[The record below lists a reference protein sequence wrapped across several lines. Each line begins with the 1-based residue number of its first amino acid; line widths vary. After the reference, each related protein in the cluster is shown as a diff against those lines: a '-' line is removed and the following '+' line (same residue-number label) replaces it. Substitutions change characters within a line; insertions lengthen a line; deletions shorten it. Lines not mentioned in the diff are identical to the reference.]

1 MIVAAVFLI
10 YGIILYVEAVFSYQG
25 SGNRQPLI
33 AGIVSG
39 TILLAAAVL
48 VGFQL
53 QVQLGASIGVGA
65 ALAMLGNFGSRFMKS
80 KKVMPDGVLLGIS
93 VVVLGILAT
102 QVFSRR

>member
-10 YGIILYVEAVFSYQG
+10 YGIILFVDVGLAYQS

-39 TILLAAAVL
+39 TILLTAAAL

-53 QVQLGASIGVGA
+53 QVQLGASMGVGA
-65 ALAMLGNFGSRFMKS
+65 TLAMVGNFGSRFMKS
-80 KKVMPDGVLLGIS
+80 KRAMPDGVMLAIS

-102 QVFSRR
+102 QVFSR